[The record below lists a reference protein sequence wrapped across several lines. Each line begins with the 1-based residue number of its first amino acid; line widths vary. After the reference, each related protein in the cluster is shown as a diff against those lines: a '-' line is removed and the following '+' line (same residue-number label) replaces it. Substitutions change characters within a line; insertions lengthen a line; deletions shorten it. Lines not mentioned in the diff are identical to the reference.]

1 MSLTSLLKKKGT
13 WVNQFFKDEFAYLTD
28 FTRREGGTLKALP
41 LKVPLGPHGQAKLVG
56 TAFDYRLRLHL
67 GLTPKN
73 STVLNDGIE
82 RMWMYA
88 MGETEKNEWHVHDK
102 LKFWADS
109 TRALLREQPGGDEL
123 AMARAS
129 VVLAWL
135 DHGFRSAGE
144 SWKWNDGIKTIAL
157 RDSSVE
163 TSPTWEE
170 YSASVDEEV
179 ARDVANLFQAA
190 KEHQCL
196 PASDA
201 IFGPTFAGSRDI
213 GGADADL
220 IIDHRLYDIKTTNN
234 PRKDFPDHL
243 RQLIAYALLDWD
255 DKYELTDVG
264 FYFSRQATYMSWPL
278 SRLLN
283 ECTRPPVS
291 KKRLPKGLIRGA
303 QLVGPPPLPT
313 LSTLRNRFRELAKG
327 N

>member
-1 MSLTSLLKKKGT
+1 M
-13 WVNQFFKDEFAYLTD
+13 
-28 FTRREGGTLKALP
+28 
-41 LKVPLGPHGQAKLVG
+41 
-56 TAFDYRLRLHL
+56 
-67 GLTPKN
+67 
-73 STVLNDGIE
+73 
-82 RMWMYA
+82 
-88 MGETEKNEWHVHDK
+88 
-102 LKFWADS
+102 
-109 TRALLREQPGGDEL
+109 
-123 AMARAS
+123 
-129 VVLAWL
+129 
-135 DHGFRSAGE
+135 
-144 SWKWNDGIKTIAL
+144 KTIAL
-157 RDSSVE
+157 KDRDNNASNPNYYKLTDYMEYPAETGEWGTSYSSEKYGYTLWENDAADEYSVE

-196 PASDA
+196 PASGT
-201 IFGPTFAGSRDI
+201 IIGPEFAGSGDI

-220 IIDHRLYDIKTTNN
+220 IIDHRLYDIKTTIN

-243 RQLIAYALLDWD
+243 RQLIGYALLDWD
-255 DKYELTDVG
+255 DKYALTDVG

-313 LSTLRNRFRELAKG
+313 LSTLRNRFRELAEG
-327 N
+327 NLPVG